1 MIVAGIDIGSL
12 SSEAVI
18 LEDGE
23 IMSYSI
29 VLTGADT
36 QRAAKTCM
44 QEALEKAHLKFEAV
58 SATVATGYG
67 RINVPFAL
75 KTVTEITCHARGA
88 HWLFPSTRT
97 VIDMGGQD
105 SKVISID
112 TEGRVLDFV
121 MNDKCAAGTGRFLE
135 VMAGALE
142 VDLMEMGERSIR
154 AKDGIAISSM
164 CTVFAE
170 SEVISLIAGGCS
182 KNDII
187 RGLHE
192 AISKR
197 IFTMAGKLR
206 MEKPITM
213 SGGVAKNRGIVDA
226 LRRLLKAAIHVPE
239 EPQIV
244 GALGAALSAWHLPS
258 EAGMKNRGD
267 WGGGSEDRAS

>member
-18 LEDGE
+18 LREGE

-29 VLTGADT
+29 LPTGADT
-36 QRAAKTCM
+36 RKAAHMCM
-44 QEALEKAHLKFEAV
+44 REALERAHLKFEDLE
-58 SATVATGYG
+58 ATVATGYG
-67 RINVPFAL
+67 RINVPFAS

-88 HWLFPSTRT
+88 YRLFPGTRT

-112 TEGRVLDFV
+112 AEGRVSDFV

-142 VDLMEMGERSIR
+142 VDLEEMGKRSAR
-154 AKDGIAISSM
+154 AKNGVVISSM

-170 SEVISLIAGGCS
+170 SEVISLIAAGYS
-182 KNDII
+182 TNDII

-206 MEKPITM
+206 MERPITM
-213 SGGVAKNRGIVDA
+213 TGGVAKNRGIVDA
-226 LRRLLKAAIHVPE
+226 LGRLLKSRIQVPE

-244 GALGAALSAWHLPS
+244 GALGAALSL
-258 EAGMKNRGD
+258 
-267 WGGGSEDRAS
+267 

>member
-18 LEDGE
+18 LKEGE

-29 VLTGADT
+29 FPTGADT
-36 QRAAKTCM
+36 RKAAGMCM
-44 QEALEKAHLKFEAV
+44 REALERAHLKFEDLA
-58 SATVATGYG
+58 ATVATGYG
-67 RINVPFAL
+67 RINVPFAT

-88 HWLFPSTRT
+88 YRLFPSTRT

-112 TEGRVLDFV
+112 AEGRVSDFV

-142 VDLMEMGERSIR
+142 VDLEEMGERSAR
-154 AKDGIAISSM
+154 ARNGVVISSM

-170 SEVISLIAGGCS
+170 SEVISLIAAGCS

-206 MEKPITM
+206 MERPITM
-213 SGGVAKNRGIVDA
+213 TGGVAKNRGIVDA
-226 LRRLLKAAIHVPE
+226 LGRLLKSRIQLPE

-244 GALGAALSAWHLPS
+244 GALGAALSA
-258 EAGMKNRGD
+258 
-267 WGGGSEDRAS
+267 

>member
-1 MIVAGIDIGSL
+1 VIVAGIDIGSL

-18 LEDGE
+18 LRDGE

-29 VLTGADT
+29 LPTGADT
-36 QRAAKTCM
+36 QKAVRMCM
-44 QEALEKAHLKFEAV
+44 QEALERANLKFEDLA
-58 SATVATGYG
+58 ATVATGYG
-67 RINVPFAL
+67 RINVSFAT

-88 HWLFPSTRT
+88 HRLFPGTRT

-112 TEGRVLDFV
+112 AEGRVLDFV

-142 VDLMEMGERSIR
+142 VDLEEMGKRSAR
-154 AKDGIAISSM
+154 ARNGVIISSM

-170 SEVISLIAGGCS
+170 SEVISLIAAGCS

-206 MEKPITM
+206 LEGPITM
-213 SGGVAKNRGIVDA
+213 TGGVAKNRGIVDA
-226 LRRLLKAAIHVPE
+226 LGRMLKSRIQLPE

-244 GALGAALSAWHLPS
+244 GALGAALSV
-258 EAGMKNRGD
+258 
-267 WGGGSEDRAS
+267 

>member
-1 MIVAGIDIGSL
+1 MIVSGIDIGSL
-12 SSEAVI
+12 SSEVVI
-18 LEDGE
+18 LKDGRT
-23 IMSYSI
+23 MSYSI
-29 VLTGADT
+29 VPTGADT
-36 QRAAKTCM
+36 QKAARACM
-44 QEALEKAHLKFEAV
+44 QEALDKAHLKFEDI

-67 RINVPFAL
+67 RISVPFAT
-75 KTVTEITCHARGA
+75 KTITEITCHARGA
-88 HWLFPSTRT
+88 HQLFPSTRT

-154 AKDGIAISSM
+154 SKNVVIISSM

-197 IFTMAGKLR
+197 ISTMAGKLR
-206 MEKPITM
+206 MERPITM
-213 SGGVAKNRGIVDA
+213 TGGVAKNRGIVDA
-226 LRRLLKAAIHVPE
+226 LRRFLKVEIHVPP

-244 GALGAALSAWHLPS
+244 GALGAALSAWRYPS
-258 EAGMKNRGD
+258 EA
-267 WGGGSEDRAS
+267 

>member
-18 LEDGE
+18 LNNGE
-23 IMSYSI
+23 IVSYSI
-29 VLTGADT
+29 LPTGADA
-36 QRAAKTCM
+36 QKAARACM
-44 QEALEKAHLKFEAV
+44 HKALEGARLTSEDI

-67 RINVPFAL
+67 RISIPSAT
-75 KTVTEITCHARGA
+75 KRVTEITCHARGA
-88 HWLFPSTRT
+88 HRLFPNTRT

-105 SKVISID
+105 SKVISVD
-112 TEGRVLDFV
+112 TDGRVLDFV

-142 VDLMEMGERSIR
+142 VDLVEMGERSAR
-154 AKDGIAISSM
+154 AKNGLIISSM

-170 SEVISLIAGGCS
+170 SEVISLIAAGCS

-197 IFTMAGKLR
+197 IFSMAGKLR
-206 MEKPITM
+206 MERPITM
-213 SGGVAKNRGIVDA
+213 TGGVAKNRGIVDA
-226 LRRLLKAAIHVPE
+226 LGRLLKGEIHVPE

-244 GALGAALSAWHLPS
+244 GALGAALSA
-258 EAGMKNRGD
+258 
-267 WGGGSEDRAS
+267 

>member
-18 LEDGE
+18 LREGE

-29 VLTGADT
+29 LPTGADT
-36 QRAAKTCM
+36 RKAAHMCM
-44 QEALEKAHLKFEAV
+44 REALERAHLKFEDLE
-58 SATVATGYG
+58 ATVATGYG
-67 RINVPFAL
+67 RINVPFAS

-88 HWLFPSTRT
+88 YRLFPSTRT

-112 TEGRVLDFV
+112 AEGRVSDFV

-142 VDLMEMGERSIR
+142 VDLEEMGKRSAR
-154 AKDGIAISSM
+154 AKNGVVISSM

-170 SEVISLIAGGCS
+170 SEVISLIAAGYS
-182 KNDII
+182 TNDII

-206 MEKPITM
+206 MERPITM
-213 SGGVAKNRGIVDA
+213 TGGVAKNRGIVDA
-226 LRRLLKAAIHVPE
+226 LGRLLKSRIQVPE

-244 GALGAALSAWHLPS
+244 GALGAALSL
-258 EAGMKNRGD
+258 
-267 WGGGSEDRAS
+267 

>member
-18 LEDGE
+18 LKDGE
-23 IMSYSI
+23 IISYSI
-29 VLTGADT
+29 VPTGADT
-36 QRAAKTCM
+36 QRAAGACM
-44 QEALEKAHLKFEAV
+44 QEALEMAHLKLEDI

-67 RINVPFAL
+67 RISVPFAT
-75 KTVTEITCHARGA
+75 KTITEITCHARGA
-88 HWLFPSTRT
+88 HQLFPSART

-112 TEGRVLDFV
+112 TDGRVLDFV

-142 VDLMEMGERSIR
+142 VELVEMGERSIR
-154 AKDGIAISSM
+154 AKNGVVISSM

-170 SEVISLIAGGCS
+170 SEVISLIARGCS

-206 MEKPITM
+206 IEKPIAMT
-213 SGGVAKNRGIVDA
+213 GGVAKNRGIVDA
-226 LRRLLKAAIHVPE
+226 LGRFLKSAIHVPE

-244 GALGAALSAWHLPS
+244 GALGAALSAWRLPS
-258 EAGMKNRGD
+258 GPGRNKRGNC
-267 WGGGSEDRAS
+267 

>member
-18 LEDGE
+18 LRDGE

-29 VLTGADT
+29 LPTGADT
-36 QRAAKTCM
+36 QKAARMCM
-44 QEALEKAHLKFEAV
+44 REALERANLKFEDLA
-58 SATVATGYG
+58 ATVATGYG
-67 RINVPFAL
+67 RINVPFAT

-88 HWLFPSTRT
+88 HRLFPGTRT

-112 TEGRVLDFV
+112 AEGRVLDFV

-142 VDLMEMGERSIR
+142 VDLEEMGKRSAR
-154 AKDGIAISSM
+154 ARNGVIISSM

-170 SEVISLIAGGCS
+170 SEVISLIAAGCP

-197 IFTMAGKLR
+197 ILTMAGKLR
-206 MEKPITM
+206 MEGPITM
-213 SGGVAKNRGIVDA
+213 TGGVAKNRGIVDA
-226 LRRLLKAAIHVPE
+226 LGRMLKSRIQLPE

-244 GALGAALSAWHLPS
+244 GALGAALSV
-258 EAGMKNRGD
+258 
-267 WGGGSEDRAS
+267 

>member
-1 MIVAGIDIGSL
+1 VIVVGIDIGSL

-18 LEDGE
+18 LMDGQ
-23 IMSYSI
+23 IVSYSI
-29 VLTGADT
+29 IPTGADT
-36 QRAAKTCM
+36 QKAARACM
-44 QEALEKAHLKFEAV
+44 QEALERAHLKFEDV

-67 RINVPFAL
+67 RISVPFAT

-88 HWLFPSTRT
+88 HKLSPNTRT

-112 TEGRVLDFV
+112 TDGRVLDFV

-142 VDLMEMGERSIR
+142 VDLVEMGDRSAR
-154 AKDGIAISSM
+154 AKNGVVISSM

-170 SEVISLIAGGCS
+170 SEVISLIAAGCS

-197 IFTMAGKLR
+197 VFAMAGKLR
-206 MEKPITM
+206 MERPVTM
-213 SGGVAKNRGIVDA
+213 TGGVAKNKGIVDA
-226 LRRLLKAAIHVPE
+226 LRRLLKGEIHVPE

-244 GALGAALSAWHLPS
+244 GALGAALSA
-258 EAGMKNRGD
+258 
-267 WGGGSEDRAS
+267 

>member
-18 LEDGE
+18 LRDGE

-29 VLTGADT
+29 LPTGADT
-36 QRAAKTCM
+36 QKAVRMCM
-44 QEALEKAHLKFEAV
+44 REALERANLKFEDLA
-58 SATVATGYG
+58 ATVATGYG
-67 RINVPFAL
+67 RINVPFAT

-88 HWLFPSTRT
+88 HRLFPGTRT

-112 TEGRVLDFV
+112 AEGRVLDFV

-142 VDLMEMGERSIR
+142 VDLEEMGKRSAR
-154 AKDGIAISSM
+154 ARNGVIISSM

-170 SEVISLIAGGCS
+170 SEVISLIAAGCS

-206 MEKPITM
+206 VEGPITM
-213 SGGVAKNRGIVDA
+213 TGGVAKNRGIVDA
-226 LRRLLKAAIHVPE
+226 LGRMLKSRIQLPE

-244 GALGAALSAWHLPS
+244 GALGAALSV
-258 EAGMKNRGD
+258 
-267 WGGGSEDRAS
+267 